1 MWVRTGQLQQIDSA
15 LEAGRA
21 EDIDGLIADI
31 LRSGASEL
39 STSNACA
46 VCRRELVR
54 SELQGGAIVFACPG
68 EHGAWLSP
76 DALTALRRLGRGH
89 PTARRPG
96 GAVSRCSARSS
107 PRR

>member
-46 VCRRELVR
+46 VCRREL
-54 SELQGGAIVFACPG
+54 
-68 EHGAWLSP
+68 
-76 DALTALRRLGRGH
+76 GRGH

>member
-21 EDIDGLIADI
+21 EDIDGLIAEI

-46 VCRRELVR
+46 V
-54 SELQGGAIVFACPG
+54 
-68 EHGAWLSP
+68 
-76 DALTALRRLGRGH
+76 
-89 PTARRPG
+89 
-96 GAVSRCSARSS
+96 
-107 PRR
+107 